1 MSGEVKVKES
11 TINTITRDYEQ
22 FEVEELEQEQE
33 VASATVLPK

>member
-11 TINTITRDYEQ
+11 TINTITRDYEK

-33 VASATVLPK
+33 VASATVLPI